1 MADQPSCCGVG
12 RAGGW
17 PVITRNPSDVVARNL
32 RARGEHI
39 RLHTLTLRRTVS
51 ENATRPHACVRQ
63 PMRAQQCAAPA
74 DGVPTGWSVIDR
86 RPPTDAR
93 FAVKPVNYTVTGQS
107 GSIAGQNDNETCSD
121 TDSVAN
127 FRFVHIRSLR
137 RRSAGAGYRLPAA
150 LPAGDVRCS
159 AVKLVRKILW
169 HSR

>member
-74 DGVPTGWSVIDR
+74 DSGPTGRSVIRR

-93 FAVKPVNYTVTGQS
+93 FVAQAANCTVTGES
-107 GSIAGQNDNETCSD
+107 GSVAGHNDNQTRSD
-121 TDSVAN
+121 TGSVAN
-127 FRFVHIRSLR
+127 FDFLHIRSLR
-137 RRSAGAGYRLPAA
+137 GRSAGAVNVIRAHYLSATLG
-150 LPAGDVRCS
+150 VR
-159 AVKLVRKILW
+159 R
-169 HSR
+169 